1 LAELDHWNN
10 SKDVKKAKPSAKS
23 SRKAAKVD
31 VAPPS
36 QNRVWDR
43 KTTIQEL
50 QNIFNTQPTGNGKKV
65 KPNDKAVIKWHQLGA
80 LNI

>member
-1 LAELDHWNN
+1 MAELDHWNK
-10 SKDVKKAKPSAKS
+10 SKDVKKSKPSAKV
-23 SRKAAKVD
+23 SRKASKQE
-31 VAPPS
+31 VAPSS
-36 QNRVWDR
+36 QNKVWDR

-50 QNIFNTQPTGNGKKV
+50 QKIFDKQPVGNGKKI